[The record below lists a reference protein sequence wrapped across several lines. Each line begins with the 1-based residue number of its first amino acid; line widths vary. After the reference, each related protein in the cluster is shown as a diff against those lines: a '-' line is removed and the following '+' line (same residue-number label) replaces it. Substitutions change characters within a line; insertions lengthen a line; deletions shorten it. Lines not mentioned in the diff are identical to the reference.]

1 MGKLPDTQRP
11 HRQRIG
17 KEFRLA
23 ATGLLRAGQK
33 QGTQIA
39 PELDIARNLFYKLAI
54 ELCVKADD
62 VQTAFNSYAYMFRQW
77 RIWAHAS

>member
-11 HRQRIG
+11 HRQRVS

-23 ATGLLRAGQK
+23 AIGLLKAGQK

-39 PELDIARNLFYKLAI
+39 LELGIARNLLYKWAT
-54 ELCVKADD
+54 ELCIKADD
-62 VQTAFNSYAYMFRQW
+62 VQTALNSYASMFR
-77 RIWAHAS
+77 H